1 MQMALYVGMDVSQ
14 KETEVCVID
23 GDGRRTWRGK
33 CLSRP
38 ECIAA
43 VLRQHAPDAAR
54 IGMETGPLSIW
65 LWHSLRNLGIP
76 VSCIHARHVSAVLSL
91 QVNKTDTNDAHGIA
105 QLVRS
110 GWYRE
115 VAVKSIQSCRVRAL
129 LSARSQLVSMRTSLS
144 NQIRGLLKTFG
155 VVLGPGK
162 GGSFDAAVMSEC
174 PDDAIVRD
182 AIGAL
187 MAAWRVAGERKK
199 ALDLQLVRLA
209 RSMEVCRRMATV
221 PGIGAITSLTFVTAI
236 DDPSRFRHSGDVG
249 AFLGLTPK
257 RYQSGE
263 VDVAGRISKA
273 GDRQTRSLLFEA
285 ANALMTRVRTDN
297 ALRRWGQ
304 QLSAR
309 VGARKAKVAVARKL
323 AVILHRIWLDGTEFM
338 ASPAA

>member
-1 MQMALYVGMDVSQ
+1 MAVYVSLDVSQ

-33 CLSRP
+33 CPSRP
-38 ECIAA
+38 ECIAE

-54 IGMETGPLSIW
+54 IAMETGPLSIW
-65 LWHSLRNLGIP
+65 LCHSLRALGIP

-91 QVNKTDTNDAHGIA
+91 QVNKTDVNDAHGIA

-110 GWYRE
+110 GWYRD

-162 GGSFDAAVMSEC
+162 GGSFEAAVMSEC

-187 MAAWRVAGERKK
+187 IATWRVAGERKK
-199 ALDLQLVRLA
+199 ALDLQLVRMA
-209 RSMEVCRRMATV
+209 RSMAVCRRMATV

-236 DDPSRFRHSGDVG
+236 DDPSRFRHSADVG

-273 GDRQTRSLLFEA
+273 GDRQARSLLFEA

-297 ALRRWGQ
+297 TLRHWGQ

-338 ASPAA
+338 ASPAI